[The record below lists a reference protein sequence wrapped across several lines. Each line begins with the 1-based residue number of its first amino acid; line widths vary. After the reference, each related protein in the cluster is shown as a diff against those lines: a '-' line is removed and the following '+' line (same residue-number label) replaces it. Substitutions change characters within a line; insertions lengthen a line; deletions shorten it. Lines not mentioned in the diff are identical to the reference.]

1 MAASVSPLRSSF
13 RICSPLTL
21 HHDCCRAKLRM
32 HRKCESQRRHLHQ
45 SATRHAAVVISG
57 TELARQ
63 LHREIQ
69 RDVEELVAQ
78 GNMRP
83 HLGVV
88 LVGDDPASRT
98 YVRNKT
104 GQPASLLTCISSD
117 TVVRPSSVSQEEL
130 LELIDKMNRDWR
142 VSGLLVQLPL
152 PEHINE
158 RAVCNA
164 IAPEKDVDGF
174 HIVNIGKLCLDQRS
188 MVPATPAAVWEIIKR
203 AGIETVGKNV
213 LVAGRSKNVGMPIAM
228 LLHTDRNHERPGGDA
243 TVTIAHRCTPRERL
257 KELTS
262 LADIIIAAAGVPGL
276 ITADMVKEGAA
287 VIDVGINRI
296 QDPKTGKV
304 RLIGDVDF
312 EGVKEKAGVITPV
325 PGGVG
330 PMTLN
335 IKAPQ
340 KLVADHTA
348 QAEGVELIAPDVTHG
363 TEDKMFT
370 PRQNYLQMALYSA
383 VAVLVLLTTVG
394 QSAVIS
400 DNLQTTETP
409 SPTAEADN
417 ATMEGPRVLRSHR
430 SCGSEHENYCENGG
444 ECMYP
449 QDSDKPFCICTSSYS
464 GTRCHFFSDHTR
476 TLPELEQLIGIIFGV
491 FMLIFFFAIMI
502 YCFARKKCLKS
513 PPLIKYAPSETSE
526 SCCFGHAFSPEVSHL
541 DCKLQTAP
549 LYLQGREK
557 IALMWCERGFYG
569 PRCAKVE
576 FVIRQLGE
584 EQIILT
590 VFCVSLLIIGLA
602 GALYF
607 CCKWYK
613 KNSFLPHQRRQGYK
627 GHHTHTLHRQKKS
640 QPGFSP
646 VF

>member
-1 MAASVSPLRSSF
+1 MDFLLLAQCYQYYTIQIRSSVFCF
-13 RICSPLTL
+13 RIGAFIHVFSFNL
-21 HHDCCRAKLRM
+21 
-32 HRKCESQRRHLHQ
+32 S
-45 SATRHAAVVISG
+45 RHAAVVISG

-88 LVGDDPASRT
+88 LVGDDPASHT

-104 GQPASLLTCISSD
+104 RAASILGISSD

-152 PEHINE
+152 
-158 RAVCNA
+158 
-164 IAPEKDVDGF
+164 PEKDVDGF

-228 LLHTDRNHERPGGDA
+228 LLHTDRHHERPGGDA

-296 QDPKTGKV
+296 KDPKTGKL

-312 EGVKEKAGVITPV
+312 EGVKERAGFITPV

-330 PMTLN
+330 PMT
-335 IKAPQ
+335 
-340 KLVADHTA
+340 VAMLMKNTVTA
-348 QAEGVELIAPDVTHG
+348 
-363 TEDKMFT
+363 
-370 PRQNYLQMALYSA
+370 
-383 VAVLVLLTTVG
+383 
-394 QSAVIS
+394 
-400 DNLQTTETP
+400 
-409 SPTAEADN
+409 
-417 ATMEGPRVLRSHR
+417 
-430 SCGSEHENYCENGG
+430 
-444 ECMYP
+444 
-449 QDSDKPFCICTSSYS
+449 
-464 GTRCHFFSDHTR
+464 
-476 TLPELEQLIGIIFGV
+476 
-491 FMLIFFFAIMI
+491 
-502 YCFARKKCLKS
+502 ARN
-513 PPLIKYAPSETSE
+513 
-526 SCCFGHAFSPEVSHL
+526 
-541 DCKLQTAP
+541 
-549 LYLQGREK
+549 
-557 IALMWCERGFYG
+557 ALM
-569 PRCAKVE
+569 
-576 FVIRQLGE
+576 
-584 EQIILT
+584 
-590 VFCVSLLIIGLA
+590 
-602 GALYF
+602 
-607 CCKWYK
+607 
-613 KNSFLPHQRRQGYK
+613 H
-627 GHHTHTLHRQKKS
+627 
-640 QPGFSP
+640 
-646 VF
+646 